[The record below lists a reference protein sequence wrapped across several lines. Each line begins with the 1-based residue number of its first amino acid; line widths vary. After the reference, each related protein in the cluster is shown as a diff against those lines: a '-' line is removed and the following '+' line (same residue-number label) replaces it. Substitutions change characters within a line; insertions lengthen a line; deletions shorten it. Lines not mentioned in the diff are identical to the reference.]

1 MFSMGEEKKEL
12 GVAVREKSQ
21 QSHSYIVYNN
31 FELIERGF
39 K

>member
-1 MFSMGEEKKEL
+1 MGKGKKEL

-21 QSHSYIVYNN
+21 QSHSYIFYNN
-31 FELIERGF
+31 FILIERGF